1 MSVWNWPQSRVV
13 RVIDGDSLVAEV
25 TRDLGFNGKA
35 VFTQRLRLNR
45 INCQPLSTT
54 GGLAAATATGWL
66 VAGLI
71 VDITTVKAYKYGDQ
85 WMAEIVLPDGRNVSD
100 ELVATGHA
108 VYWDGQGPR
117 PGG

>member
-1 MSVWNWPQSRVV
+1 V
-13 RVIDGDSLVAEV
+13 RVIDGDSLIAEV

-35 VFTQRLRLNR
+35 TFTQRLRLNR
-45 INCQPLSTT
+45 INCPRLFTEAGVAAKDATTQLVT
-54 GGLAAATATGWL
+54 GGSL
-66 VAGLI
+66 
-71 VDITTVKAYKYGDQ
+71 DITTVKAYKYGDT

-108 VYWDGQGPR
+108 VYWSGQGAR